1 MMVCPSVDLPAYNKW
16 LNSQKVNKALLTSL
30 PHFAFI
36 IRIFFFKPC
45 GMWKFPGPDS
55 NLSNC
60 NNLGCRSDNARS
72 LTHST
77 TRKLLYNLNL
87 AEEFGWPQQLG
98 GAPKYWKLTIQ
109 ANADMGHFLLPHLLV
124 QIGYFKLERR
134 FWWIS
139 SMVEAGLFMLLEIL
153 FFFSPSFIAGERCLT
168 RIV

>member
-45 GMWKFPGPDS
+45 GMWKFPGPGS

-72 LTHST
+72 LNPMHCRGTLYILKSLSLGPFT
-77 TRKLLYNLNL
+77 LRTAWESRSSSLPLKLPSVPLH
-87 AEEFGWPQQLG
+87 LG
-98 GAPKYWKLTIQ
+98 LSSSVSSWSAPSWKRSPHRRLPCSP
-109 ANADMGHFLLPHLLV
+109 DSPPELLL
-124 QIGYFKLERR
+124 GYRTPVF
-134 FWWIS
+134 
-139 SMVEAGLFMLLEIL
+139 
-153 FFFSPSFIAGERCLT
+153 
-168 RIV
+168 